1 MHAGAV
7 ALRCVTSG
15 RRGLAVTIDAAPS
28 RDGLIVLVHEQ
39 HWVGEFRRPYRAV
52 ALREAG
58 EELFRPHRCLSNHGR
73 LR

>member
-1 MHAGAV
+1 
-7 ALRCVTSG
+7 
-15 RRGLAVTIDAAPS
+15 VTIDAAPS